1 MTTPKEGIMKTV
13 LQATAASVIGF
24 GLMGLLLFW
33 PAGTLNYWQA
43 WLFIAV
49 FAVISTAF
57 TVYLAV
63 KSPEVLQRRMHAGPM
78 AETRTTQRIIVI
90 GVYLLFFG
98 MLTVCGLDHRFGWS
112 NVPTAVALIGNA
124 LVALGLGISMLVVI
138 QNSYAAA
145 TIRVEA
151 AQEVVS
157 TGLYALVRHPMYFGA
172 LIMMIA
178 MPLALGSYWGFAF
191 VVPSVAVLA
200 FRILD
205 EETAL
210 NQELAGYT
218 EYTQKVHSRLVP
230 YVW

>member
-1 MTTPKEGIMKTV
+1 
-13 LQATAASVIGF
+13 
-24 GLMGLLLFW
+24 MGLLLFW

-43 WLFIAV
+43 WLFIAIFIIMGAG
-49 FAVISTAF
+49 FAI
-57 TVYLAV
+57 YLAV
-63 KSPEVLQRRMHAGPM
+63 NNPEVLRRRMRAGPL
-78 AETRTTQRIIVI
+78 AETRTAQKIIVI
-90 GVYLLFFG
+90 GVYLWFFG
-98 MLTVCGLDHRFGWS
+98 VLVVSALDHRFGWS

-124 LVALGLGISMLVVI
+124 LVAIGLGITMLVVI

-151 AQEVVS
+151 DQEVVS

-178 MPLALGSYWGFAF
+178 MPLALDSYWGLALIIPG
-191 VVPSVAVLA
+191 VPILA

-205 EETAL
+205 EEKAL
-210 NQELAGYT
+210 KQELTGYS
-218 EYTQKVHSRLVP
+218 EYTQQVHSRLLP

>member
-1 MTTPKEGIMKTV
+1 MKTV
-13 LQATAASVIGF
+13 LQATAASVIGL

-49 FAVISTAF
+49 FVVISAVF
-57 TVYLAV
+57 TIYLAV
-63 KSPEVLQRRMHAGPM
+63 TSPEALRRRMRAGPW
-78 AETRTTQRIIVI
+78 AETRTPQKVIVI
-90 GVYLLFFG
+90 GVYLWFFG
-98 MLTVCGLDHRFGWS
+98 LLIVCALDHRFGWS
-112 NVPTAVALIGNA
+112 SVPTAVAMIGNA
-124 LVALGLGISMLVVI
+124 LVAIGLGISMLVVV

-151 AQEVVS
+151 GQEVVS
-157 TGLYALVRHPMYFGA
+157 TGFYGLVRHPMYFGA

-178 MPLALGSYWGFAF
+178 LPFALGSYWGLALI
-191 VVPSVAVLA
+191 VPGLPVLV

>member
-1 MTTPKEGIMKTV
+1 MRTA
-13 LQATAASVIGF
+13 LQATASSVVGF

-43 WLFIAV
+43 WLFIAI
-49 FAVISTAF
+49 FIIMGAGF
-57 TVYLAV
+57 TIYLTV
-63 KSPEVLQRRMHAGPM
+63 NNPEVLRRRMRAGPL
-78 AETRTTQRIIVI
+78 AETRPAQKIIVL
-90 GVYLLFFG
+90 GVYLWFFG
-98 MLTVCGLDHRFGWS
+98 VLVVSALDHRFGWS

-124 LVALGLGISMLVVI
+124 LVAIGLGITMLVVI

-151 AQEVVS
+151 DQEVVS

-178 MPLALGSYWGFAF
+178 LPLALDSYWGLALIIPG
-191 VVPSVAVLA
+191 VPVLA

-205 EETAL
+205 EEKAL
-210 NQELAGYT
+210 KQELTGYS
-218 EYTQKVHSRLVP
+218 EYTQQVHSRLLP